1 MSYKALY
8 RKYRPDAF
16 GEVKGQEHVVTAL
29 SNQVRMD
36 RIAHAYLFCGSRGTG
51 KTSVAKIFARAVNCE
66 NPQNGSPC
74 GECRSCRSIAE
85 GSSLNVIEIDAASN
99 NGVDN
104 VRQIREE
111 TTYSPTEGKYKVYII
126 DEVHMLSPAAFNAL
140 LKTLEEP
147 PSYVI
152 FILATTEAHKI
163 PLTIISRCQRYDF
176 HRITQDEI
184 VERLS
189 DLLGREKVDFEEKAL
204 RFIARKAEGGMRDAL
219 SLTDQCISFYINRD
233 LTYENVLKV
242 LGAVDT
248 ERIDS
253 LFRDI
258 AQGDVAGVF
267 TGLEQM
273 IADGREIT
281 RISAD
286 LIEHMRNILLLKAGG
301 REDILDVSE
310 SDLKLIREDAE
321 QIGGNIL
328 MRYIRVLSD
337 AQEAMRF
344 AANRRVVMETALI
357 RLCRP
362 AMETDV
368 DSLADRIRQ
377 LEMQIENGVMVKS
390 ISAETARAASAS
402 LTQSE
407 APAPKVYDKAAPP
420 DLERIR
426 REWTGITEDIED
438 MPMRIYLQQH
448 TRQMF
453 DPEGGHEGE
462 IYILVDDDGAVRYIK
477 PKESRIREELEQI
490 IEERLGRR
498 IAVHILGS
506 GEAGGNM
513 LQEIQIRQEVQQQVK
528 AFIHAEIEEEDF

>member
-1 MSYKALY
+1 M
-8 RKYRPDAF
+8 
-16 GEVKGQEHVVTAL
+16 TAL
-29 SNQVRMD
+29 SNQIRMD

-51 KTSVAKIFARAVNCE
+51 KTSVAKIFAKAVNCE
-66 NPQNGSPC
+66 NPQDGSPC
-74 GECRSCRSIAE
+74 GVCRSCQAIAD

-99 NGVDN
+99 NGVEN

-126 DEVHMLSPAAFNAL
+126 DEVHMLSTAAFNAL

-163 PLTIISRCQRYDF
+163 PLTIVSRCQRYDF

-184 VERLS
+184 VERLK
-189 DLLGREKVDFEEKAL
+189 DLLGREQVNYEEKAL

-219 SLTDQCISFYINRD
+219 SLTDQCISFYINQD
-233 LTYENVLKV
+233 LTYTNVLKV

-248 ERIDS
+248 ERIDG

-258 AQGDVAGVF
+258 VRGDVAGVF
-267 TGLEQM
+267 TRLEQM
-273 IADGREIT
+273 IADGRDIT

-286 LIEHMRNILLLKAGG
+286 LTTHMRNILLLMAGG

-310 SDLKLIREDAE
+310 SDLLLIREDA
-321 QIGGNIL
+321 QQVQGNIL

-337 AQEAMRF
+337 ASEAMRF

-377 LEMQIENGVMVKS
+377 LERQLEHGIVVAS
-390 ISAETARAASAS
+390 AASSSVSAPVQPGAS
-402 LTQSE
+402 RE
-407 APAPKVYDKAAPP
+407 DAPPKVYDKAAPP

-426 REWTGITEDIED
+426 REWIGITENIED
-438 MPMRIYLQQH
+438 MPMRLYLQR

-453 DPEGGHEGE
+453 DPQGGHEGE
-462 IYILVDDDGAVRYIK
+462 IYILVDDEVAVRYIK
-477 PKESRIREELEQI
+477 PKEMPIREELEQI
-490 IEERLGRR
+490 IEEKLGKR
-498 IAVHILGS
+498 IVVHILGAE
-506 GEAGGNM
+506 EAGGKS
-513 LQEIQIRQEVQQQVK
+513 LQEIRVRQEVEQQVK
-528 AFIHAEIEEEDF
+528 AFIHTDIEEEDF